1 MGYIVRIHLN
11 GTHVDCARKDG
22 TSYDD
27 PGIALHYF
35 LRTVDSVK
43 RGGHEFVYRYGSAA
57 EVLLISGIT
66 HLEVISEDSI

>member
-1 MGYIVRIHLN
+1 MGYIVRTHLN

-27 PGIALHYF
+27 PGLALHYF

-43 RGGHEFVYRYGSAA
+43 RGWA
-57 EVLLISGIT
+57 
-66 HLEVISEDSI
+66 